1 ERRRHRNAESTGD
14 LASGPLEAAR
24 ERVEIL
30 EQRTSLLE
38 QRRAFLGE
46 LEPARRA
53 VEEPHAEPLLEALQ
67 ALARNGQGKVE
78 VARGGRDGA
87 ELRHAHEE
95 VQVVEPV
102 HLILRISRRMYPHV
116 AGFSDAVSSLA

>member
-1 ERRRHRNAESTGD
+1 ARALERADADREVEPFMGKIEHLVRHDHMNIERRVAGQEPRQQRRDVEPAERRRHRNAESTGD

-53 VEEPHAEPLLEALQ
+53 VEEPHAEPLLEAL
-67 ALARNGQGKVE
+67 
-78 VARGGRDGA
+78 
-87 ELRHAHEE
+87 
-95 VQVVEPV
+95 
-102 HLILRISRRMYPHV
+102 
-116 AGFSDAVSSLA
+116 